1 VFIVATVLSLI
12 PTALLAAAWRKYFL
26 GARDI
31 PIPRWRLYSG
41 GIALLLASLTTAWE
55 LVFLV
60 FWFHGA
66 GSFRGVSLPPV
77 IWKVAGG
84 IAVWM
89 FFASILLSFLG
100 KGRWRFF
107 ISVWA
112 VAVCFVVPLIFA
124 LELITSRSW

>member
-1 VFIVATVLSLI
+1 MVIVATVLSLI

-26 GARDI
+26 GASDV

-41 GIALLLASLTTAWE
+41 GIALLLASLTTALE

-60 FWFHGA
+60 FWFHPA
-66 GSFRGVSLPPV
+66 GSFRGVPLAPSIPKLV
-77 IWKVAGG
+77 SG

-112 VAVCFVVPLIFA
+112 VAVCYVVPLIFA
-124 LELITSRSW
+124 LELIIDWRE